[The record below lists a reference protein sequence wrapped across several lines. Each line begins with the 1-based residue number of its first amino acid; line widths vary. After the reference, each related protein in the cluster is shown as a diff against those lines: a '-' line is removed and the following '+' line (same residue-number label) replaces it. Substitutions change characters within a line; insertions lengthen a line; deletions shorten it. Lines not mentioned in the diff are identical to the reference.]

1 LTTFDLSPSTLRKG
15 TAVAVLSAI
24 SFGSAVIFIRYAY
37 QAGVLPGT
45 MAFLRFTIAS
55 LVLGLFLG
63 LSGQGLN
70 LSFWQSTRLFLLGLV
85 AYTLLALTW
94 VTAFSLIPAW
104 LVSLIVAMYPLIIN
118 LASWLFLRERLYRQQ
133 IVALVY
139 VLVGSVILFWRPFE
153 GAAWSGVWLMV
164 INILGT
170 TAFVLVGQRWMQG
183 LSPTICTAWLIA
195 GGMVG
200 TFFYGLLT
208 NELSFV
214 FAPAGWLWVT
224 LFALISTVLA
234 ATSMWWGIGL
244 IGPGRAAIIGSF
256 EPVVSILLAV
266 WLLGERLLPSQM
278 VGGALILLGMF
289 LVQWMP
295 RNRGD
300 AKG

>member
-1 LTTFDLSPSTLRKG
+1 MTTFDLSPATQRKG
-15 TAVAVLSAI
+15 TAMATLSAI

-45 MAFLRFTIAS
+45 VAFLRFTIAS
-55 LVLGLFLG
+55 LVLGLFL
-63 LSGQGLN
+63 SVSRRGLN
-70 LSFWQSTRLFLLGLV
+70 LSFWPTIRLFLLGFV
-85 AYTLLALTW
+85 AYTVLAVTW
-94 VTAFSLIPAW
+94 ITAFGLIPAW
-104 LVSLIVAMYPLIIN
+104 LVSLIVAMYPLIVN
-118 LASWLFLRERLYRQQ
+118 LASWLFLRERLYQQ
-133 IVALVY
+133 QVLALIC

-164 INILGT
+164 INVLGT
-170 TAFVLVGQRWMQG
+170 TAFVLVGQRWMRG
-183 LSPTICTAWLIA
+183 LSPTICTTWLIA

-200 TFFYGLLT
+200 TFFYGLLM

-224 LFALISTVLA
+224 LFAIISTVLA

-266 WLLGERLLPSQM
+266 SLLGERLLPLQI
-278 VGGALILLGMF
+278 VGGVLILVAMF
-289 LVQWMP
+289 LVQWAP
-295 RNRGD
+295 RKWRGEER
-300 AKG
+300 